1 MDKTKTNFPILENMS
16 DEELDQ
22 TLAEA
27 LERANRGEGKLADAV
42 FAEIRKKISN

>member
-27 LERANRGEGKLADAV
+27 LERANRGEGKPADVV

>member
-1 MDKTKTNFPILENMS
+1 MDKTKTNLLVLENMS

-27 LERANRGEGKLADAV
+27 LERADRGEGKPANVV
-42 FAEIRKKISN
+42 FDEIRKKIN